1 MNSNDEHIHI
11 FGVRHHGP
19 GSAKALKSE
28 LEALAPDII
37 LIEGPTDASHMIE
50 WMGHEELEPPVA
62 LVIYKAE
69 DPKQAGYFPFAVFS
83 PEYQA
88 IRYGLSQDLPVRFID
103 LPQGIMMGANA
114 KLAMPQG
121 ELMNQIATAAGYQSY
136 EVWWNDLIEQRFD
149 TTGLFDGISEM
160 MDALRSQDNAV
171 AVPQAIPVDKLL
183 EHIPAEA
190 LAKLSPEE
198 LEDLKAKQAE
208 AIKKGEDLAEAREA
222 HMRERIRD
230 AQTEGYQKIAVV
242 VGAFHGPAIKKEKLT
257 DAALIANDKELLAQ
271 YEAIDVD
278 MAWVPWNYT
287 RLSTYGGYG
296 AGLRSPGWY
305 QHLWDMADMG
315 SESPRESSIAW
326 LSKVGQLLRKEGFAT
341 SAAHVLESLR
351 LAESLAA
358 IRDLPFAGLK
368 ELNEAIITV
377 LCFGNST
384 PLQLIQKELVIGERM
399 GTVPID
405 APMVPL
411 QRDLYAEQ
419 RRLRLR
425 PDAEA
430 STLNLDL
437 RKDEDLERSHLLHR
451 LKLIDVP
458 WGEIVPI
465 RAKSGNYKE
474 IWRLE
479 WKPEFALKVVEASQ
493 WGNTV
498 REAALSYA
506 QDQAQKAENL
516 ARLTELLDK
525 VILAELP
532 EVIEVLMQQLE
543 DKAALSSD
551 VVHMM
556 AALPPLVRISRY
568 GSVRSTDKGMID
580 RVVESLVKRIC
591 VSLPTATHNIAQDVA
606 TDMLEHI
613 NRTHDIMLK
622 LRNTEFTTLWQN
634 SLADICDAPKSHGL
648 LAGRSC
654 RILFDAQ
661 RLDHDETKLRMQRS
675 LFLEPIANQE
685 LEQLMEAAF
694 WLEGFLKG
702 SDLLLLHDESLW
714 DLIDKW
720 VNELEGERFVHMLPL
735 LRKAFSEFSES
746 TRQQIREKLQA
757 EKNSTVVEHKLTRE
771 YDEESAKAMLPFIE
785 MILG

>member
-1 MNSNDEHIHI
+1 MTVLESTTSSIHI
-11 FGVRHHGP
+11 FGIRHHGP

-88 IRYGLSQDLPVRFID
+88 IRYGLGQGLPVRFID
-103 LPQGIMMGANA
+103 LPQGIMMAANA
-114 KLAMPQG
+114 KLALPQG
-121 ELMNQIATAAGYQSY
+121 ELMNQMATAAGYQSY
-136 EVWWNDLIEQRFD
+136 EVWWNDLIEQRFN
-149 TTGLFDGISEM
+149 TTGLFDGVAEM

-171 AVPQAIPVDKLL
+171 AVPQAIPIEQLL
-183 EHIPAEA
+183 QHIPPEA

-198 LEDLKAKQAE
+198 LEDLKTKQAE
-208 AIKKGEDLAEAREA
+208 AIQKGEDLAEAREA

-230 AQTEGYQKIAVV
+230 AQAEGYNNIAIVC
-242 VGAFHGPAIKKEKLT
+242 GAFHGPALKEDKLLDT
-257 DAALIANDKELLAQ
+257 NLTSTDKELLAQ

-287 RLSTYGGYG
+287 RLSTSGGYG

-305 QHLWDMADMG
+305 QHLWDMGND
-315 SESPRESSIAW
+315 SPRDSSIAW
-326 LSKVGQLLRKEGFAT
+326 LSKVGQLLRKEGFDI

-377 LCFGNST
+377 LCFGNAT

-425 PDAEA
+425 PDVEA
-430 STLNLDL
+430 SNLNLDL
-437 RKDEDLERSHLLHR
+437 RKEEDLERSHLLHR
-451 LKLIDVP
+451 LKLLDVA

-465 RAKSGNYKE
+465 RAKSGNCRE
-474 IWRLE
+474 VWRLE

-498 REAALSYA
+498 REATLSYA

-532 EVIEVLMQQLE
+532 EVIETLMQQLE

-556 AALPPLVRISRY
+556 AALPPLVRIARY

-580 RVVESLVKRIC
+580 RVIESLVKRIC
-591 VSLPTATHNIAQDVA
+591 ISLPSATYNIAQDVA

-613 NRTHDIMLK
+613 NRTHGIILT
-622 LRNTEFTTLWQN
+622 LRNTEFTTLWQD
-634 SLADICDAPKSHGL
+634 SLTAICDADNSHGL

-654 RILFDAQ
+654 RILFDAK
-661 RLDHDETKLRMQRS
+661 RLSHDETKLRMERS
-675 LFLEPIANQE
+675 LFLEPIATQE
-685 LEQLMEAAF
+685 LEALMEAAF

-757 EKNSTVVEHKLTRE
+757 EKNSDVVEHKLVRE
-771 YDEESAKAMLPFIE
+771 YDEESARAMLPFIE